1 MSHWIKV
8 RYIYNHT
15 FIRSSTISMI
25 HPSCTWRGRCY
36 VCTWPRLAAQL
47 TPCQDSR
54 GHVQDPFLT
63 KIFSLF
69 PSLLWLSGRPL
80 LGSLRTC
87 TRAKTPPTILDDYF
101 LENPW
106 HLQELWCGLSLV
118 RLEEWRKCLGLFNG
132 ESSSSG
138 FYRQDFLKYLLR
150 HLMFSFVGHK
160 STSGLSPD

>member
-1 MSHWIKV
+1 MLGSHHQALKLDI
-8 RYIYNHT
+8 
-15 FIRSSTISMI
+15 STII
-25 HPSCTWRGRCY
+25 PSFGPPLYPWSTRPCTWRGRCS

-87 TRAKTPPTILDDYF
+87 TGAKTPPTILCNYF

-118 RLEEWRKCLGLFNG
+118 RLEEWGKSLGRFKSHCILIGN
-132 ESSSSG
+132 
-138 FYRQDFLKYLLR
+138 RLHHDFTDR
-150 HLMFSFVGHK
+150 IFSNICCGI
-160 STSGLSPD
+160 